1 VLLRLRRAG
10 LAPPSLGALIALA
23 AAFQAGLRRGD
34 RLARVRRSL
43 EDRIAA
49 RQVDEAALR
58 QILGDLPAWVRS
70 PDSERAAWVNR
81 AAQLLWPQMSQA
93 ISRTVKNALQRV
105 LQNRKPHNIH
115 SIAFE
120 TFALGDVP
128 PQCSGA
134 RVHQTGAEEVMLDV
148 DVSWAAPLAEAVL
161 AVKLTQGAPPFPV
174 QLSEILFSGTVR
186 IIFRPLMP
194 YWPCF
199 AGVSV
204 SFVGRPQVDFSLR
217 LIGGELMSVPGL
229 AHAMNDLIKHRVLSL
244 MVWPRCV
251 VAPVRK
257 GLNLRNLQTI
267 LARPAGILRC
277 HIVQARGLRAKH
289 FTGVYVTLELG
300 GVLRDSRVMGSSVDV
315 GWKRERIWD
324 FVVQEPDL
332 EGLRVTLQEVEE
344 QNNLDAQMLS
354 PEEHLSQLRAKVE
367 DNDLSLYIRRI
378 GEAIVPVS
386 SLPYCKT
393 VDRQCD
399 LGDGNGAVSLDLQ
412 YIPFGLDADSEAY
425 DDVLTPAKS
434 AAPSAGRGRGA
445 AGVPAAAS
453 RRKPAGRG
461 DSVSSLAGGEGRGAT
476 SAAAAE
482 KAAASEGAAGTSGR
496 RREGGEGG
504 GGRARGGASEPARG
518 GGGGGGGGDPGPSA
532 EAAGASSP
540 SRALAAR
547 AKAKKPGGGRGPPL
561 PAEPPPGGGSGGGG
575 GDSAR
580 APGPRAAAQEK
591 TKARAAGGGG
601 GDLGS
606 GGGMPPLAPAAPPP
620 QATLAEAGGDG
631 AGGGAGGG
639 RGGGAG
645 RADPASPRTPPR
657 GSPRIPPAPP
667 PPLQEVRS
675 FQPREHTPQTGVL
688 AVSLY
693 GARGL
698 VSSEWSGLG
707 EPYVRLVVG
716 GRVLESRALPRRSSR
731 GWVENFQVTIVD
743 TAETP
748 GLAVE
753 VWDKAGG
760 FVSPLLLLS
769 GDRDSLI
776 GLQTFSVYDL
786 ISLHIAKGKPKWY
799 PISAKALDG
808 SQVQSGEL
816 LLDFQWYGAPARTF
830 YLTAPA
836 VLGEPSTYRSRAAK
850 RGGELQRR
858 RRRRNRLLG
867 GFLFMSFL
875 AASGILVVFL
885 QPGSEAALAALR
897 AKEAFAQGRWLAL
910 VQEERRW
917 LALRWAGAT
926 QPSYRYDPLLNALLR
941 ELRAGAAAARA
952 ELAPVLRAGAALGR
966 GYLRRRR
973 EWEALVAWHL
983 GPTWAPRLPLD
994 AAAGALL
1001 ALLLAVAAAAVR
1013 WVRRGRLKG
1022 ALSTIEGPGAWFS
1035 MDRAKQEFVTQQMV
1049 MGRARQAAAG
1059 GVPGGVAVPGGAR
1072 RSLAPVGAPGAA
1084 APGAAGAG
1092 AGSSSALRRK
1102 AAALGGARAAQP
1114 GGGAAPAAA
1123 AARPPTS
1130 SPTKKAGG

>member
-23 AAFQAGLRRGD
+23 AAFQAGLRRGV
-34 RLARVRRSL
+34 RLARARRSL

-105 LQNRKPHNIH
+105 LQNRKPNNIY

-434 AAPSAGRGRGA
+434 APSAGRGRTA
-445 AGVPAAAS
+445 APVAS

-461 DSVSSLAGGEGRGAT
+461 DSVSSLAGGEGRSAT
-476 SAAAAE
+476 AAAA
-482 KAAASEGAAGTSGR
+482 AAATAVEKAGTSGR
-496 RREGGEGG
+496 REGG
-504 GGRARGGASEPARG
+504 GGAEGARARAGAREPARSGDEVPSGAGGGSSSRAPAAWARVKPGGRSSPPQAEPLPGDGENRAPAPAATAG
-518 GGGGGGGGDPGPSA
+518 GGGGGG
-532 EAAGASSP
+532 
-540 SRALAAR
+540 
-547 AKAKKPGGGRGPPL
+547 
-561 PAEPPPGGGSGGGG
+561 
-575 GDSAR
+575 
-580 APGPRAAAQEK
+580 
-591 TKARAAGGGG
+591 
-601 GDLGS
+601 LGS
-606 GGGMPPLAPAAPPP
+606 GARTHPSAAVPPLG
-620 QATLAEAGGDG
+620 TVAEAGDG
-631 AGGGAGGG
+631 AGGADGSS
-639 RGGGAG
+639 
-645 RADPASPRTPPR
+645 DPASPKTPRP
-657 GSPRIPPAPP
+657 PRIPPAPP
-667 PPLQEVRS
+667 PPPQELRS

-875 AASGILVVFL
+875 AASGVLVVFL

-910 VQEERRW
+910 IQEERRW

-926 QPSYRYDPLLNALLR
+926 QPSYRYDPLLNALLQ

-966 GYLRRRR
+966 GYLRSRRD
-973 EWEALVAWHL
+973 WEALVAWHL
-983 GPTWAPRLPLD
+983 GSVWAARLPLD

-1001 ALLLAVAAAAVR
+1001 ALLLAAAAAAVR

-1035 MDRAKQEFVTQQMV
+1035 MDKARQEFVTQQMV
-1049 MGRARQAAAG
+1049 MGRAREAAAG
-1059 GVPGGVAVPGGAR
+1059 AVPGGVAVPGGAR
-1072 RSLAPVGAPGAA
+1072 RSLAPVGAPGAE
-1084 APGAAGAG
+1084 APGARGSGSALQRKAV
-1092 AGSSSALRRK
+1092 ALGSSRGQR
-1102 AAALGGARAAQP
+1102 P
-1114 GGGAAPAAA
+1114 GGAAPV
-1123 AARPPTS
+1123 AARPS
-1130 SPTKKAGG
+1130 SSSTASVGG